1 MVLNRMAYFIITTIL
16 VLFHLPLFFM
26 FNHLIE
32 FSGKHYPIPVILIVL
47 HTWLWLESRTK
58 YVNVKTK
65 FHLYGILTGFLSFF
79 SVIGLHILPNLFAV
93 VSGLI
98 LVGKFA
104 TKDFKRYE
112 LKPKED
118 SKFWLA
124 ISKFRNKGNDKDK
137 ERLRNDAEDK
147 DDLILGEG
155 IDGSDFI
162 DLDLEDDFELE
173 EDYIDLEPD
182 DSESENENS
191 RGLNKG
197 KNKGTLGKFKEA
209 YKVFRG

>member
-1 MVLNRMAYFIITTIL
+1 MVLNRMAYFILTTIL

-47 HTWLWLESRTK
+47 HTWLWLESRSK

-112 LKPKED
+112 FKPKED
-118 SKFWLA
+118 NKVWLA
-124 ISKFRNKGNDKDK
+124 ISKFRSKDK
-137 ERLRNDAEDK
+137 NSDRVSNVVDDEDE
-147 DDLILGEG
+147 LGLGEG

-162 DLDLEDDFELE
+162 DLDLEDDFDLE
-173 EDYIDLEPD
+173 EDFIDLEPD
-182 DSESENENS
+182 GSIGEE
-191 RGLNKG
+191 NKG
-197 KNKGTLGKFKEA
+197 KTKGTLDKFKEA

>member
-1 MVLNRMAYFIITTIL
+1 MLLNRLAYFILTTIL

-47 HTWLWLESRTK
+47 HTWLWLESRSK

-112 LKPKED
+112 FKTKED
-118 SKFWLA
+118 SKVWLA
-124 ISKFRNKGNDKDK
+124 ISKFRSKDKDRVSK
-137 ERLRNDAEDK
+137 EVEDE
-147 DDLILGEG
+147 DGLNLGEG

-162 DLDLEDDFELE
+162 DLDLEEGFDLE

-182 DSESENENS
+182 ESSKE
-191 RGLNKG
+191 LNKG
-197 KNKGTLGKFKEA
+197 KNKGTLDKFKEA